1 MRFSR
6 SVVVVLASFLMVASP
21 AVHAE
26 DFTKP
31 GTRIDLLPAGK
42 ITYREVVV
50 RSVNARTLMITHA
63 GGMTS
68 IRLRDLSPEWQ
79 AHFNYDPAAEQAA
92 ENPAAAVPIRP
103 PAPRSTKTK
112 EPQTTKFERVLKE
125 FGQAA
130 TLQTE
135 VDLRPK
141 FFQMDLWVKNQG
153 FRPSCAIFAVVSA
166 LEFQNAEITGKA
178 EKFSEE
184 YLIWATQKTLH
195 RPAPVVQNPGDDA
208 TTPKE
213 NRDVGYA
220 LSEVISALR
229 AYGIPLQ
236 SSMPNTIGLKISDIP
251 DPTPEIVNEAKNH
264 QHVYVYPVPGRDQ
277 ETGLNNII
285 LALNRGIPVVI
296 GLGWPNVHTLKN
308 AYLSDQKPLPDS
320 GHAVT
325 LVGYRCASG
334 RREDAVFIF
343 KNSWGKDWGQGGYG
357 IATYGYLKKSIHNA
371 VILEVQRG

>member
-6 SVVVVLASFLMVASP
+6 SVVVVFASFLIIALST
-21 AVHAE
+21 AHAE

-42 ITYREVVV
+42 NTYRDVVV

-79 AHFNYDPAAEQAA
+79 AHFNYDPAAEQTA
-92 ENPAAAVPIRP
+92 ENAAATAPAKP
-103 PAPRSTKTK
+103 PTPHFAKTK
-112 EPQTTKFERVLKE
+112 ETQATKFEKVLKE
-125 FGQAA
+125 FGQPA
-130 TLQTE
+130 TLQSE
-135 VDLRPK
+135 IDLRPK

-166 LEFQNAEITGKA
+166 LEFQNAEVTGKA

-184 YLIWATQKTLH
+184 YLIWATQKSLH
-195 RPAPVVQNPGDDA
+195 RPAPAAPNPADDA
-208 TTPKE
+208 TAPKE

-220 LSEVISALR
+220 LSEVIAALR

-236 SSMPNTIGLKISDIP
+236 TSMPNTIGLKISEIP
-251 DPTPEIVNEAKNH
+251 EPTPEIINEAKNH
-264 QHVYVYPVPGRDQ
+264 QHVYVYPVPGRDP

-296 GLGWPNVHTLKN
+296 GLGWPNIHTLKN
-308 AYLSDQKPLPDS
+308 AYLSEQKPLPDS

-334 RREDAVFIF
+334 RMEDAVFIF

-357 IATYGYLKKSIHNA
+357 IATYGYLKKSIHSA
-371 VILEVQRG
+371 VILDVQRS